1 MAYYKLHFQNKCTN
15 GKCCGYIGSCLID
28 VLISELVCHIS
39 MCGPNQRICG
49 WMLLVLITSWL
60 T

>member
-28 VLISELVCHIS
+28 LLISEKPKDLWLDAV
-39 MCGPNQRICG
+39 GFKY
-49 WMLLVLITSWL
+49 LLAYIEQ
-60 T
+60 